1 MEAQRALERLGEVER
16 IVNNYNLSK
25 QFSCRCKKVPFT
37 REMCTVTFRF
47 VIKVSEE
54 HAMVFTREI
63 LASWVKRGKPLPY
76 IQASSQLA
84 WMRKEKKEEEERR
97 KKEALSS

>member
-1 MEAQRALERLGEVER
+1 MERLGEVER
-16 IVNNYNLSK
+16 IVVNYNLSK
-25 QFSCRCKKVPFT
+25 QFSCRCKKMPFT
-37 REMCTVTFRF
+37 QAMCTVTRRF

-54 HAMVFTREI
+54 SALRFTREI

-84 WMRKEKKEEEERR
+84 WIRKEQKEEEER
-97 KKEALSS
+97 KKQNEI